1 MIIWKT
7 CFLGVFAQF
16 VLLKRAGKI
25 RIVFLEDL
33 HVFSKSW
40 KTFLVILVKR
50 KIEDSK
56 IGFRQER
63 LIQRPF

>member
-1 MIIWKT
+1 MEDLFSRRFRSV
-7 CFLGVFAQF
+7 CFVEKG
-16 VLLKRAGKI
+16 GENSNC
-25 RIVFLEDL
+25 FLEDL
-33 HVFSKSW
+33 HVFLKSW

>member
-1 MIIWKT
+1 MEDLFSRRFRSV
-7 CFLGVFAQF
+7 CFVEKG
-16 VLLKRAGKI
+16 GKI
-25 RIVFLEDL
+25 LEDL
-33 HVFSKSW
+33 HVFLKSW